1 MGLRGPGA
9 VVHKPRATA
18 KSAKA
23 TGTPLWK
30 KRGLSRVERVI
41 AFVES
46 LPVTSGPLAGKP
58 MKVRAWQR
66 KFLEAVY
73 AVDATDRRPVRT
85 AVCSVGRKNGKSSLS
100 AALALA
106 HLVGP
111 ESELRGEVYSAAND
125 RFQASRLY
133 HDMAAIIAKTPELKE
148 RISLR
153 RHEKMMEVMHGDGE
167 GSLFAALSAEV
178 GTKDGL
184 SPSFT
189 VYDELGSAPNRALL
203 DVLDTAMGGRDQPLM
218 MVISTQA
225 ADDLA
230 PMSELIDYGLRV
242 QSGDVDDASFH
253 LTLYTAPPEADP
265 WALATWRLAN
275 PALGDFRSLE
285 DVERQALQAQRMPS
299 KAAAFKNKILNMRVA
314 SEVQFIPAEEWEAC
328 SEEPDADAEGEVYA
342 GLDIGGTRD
351 LTALVRVIL
360 GAEGTFEVLPMF
372 WLPEDGI
379 ADREDKDRVPYR
391 LWRDR
396 GLLKLTPG
404 KTLDPAYVAKEIAE
418 LHRVRPFK
426 ALAYDRWRIEDI
438 RRHLAEYGV
447 EDLNLVPHGQGFKD
461 FTGACDALERA
472 VADRLV
478 RHGGN
483 PILRW
488 CVGNARVVF
497 DPAGNRKLSKQRSSG
512 RIDGAVALAQA
523 LNVAGIGPTEEAV
536 PGWEDYLR
544 SLGVAQ

>member
-9 VVHKPRATA
+9 VALKPRPTV
-18 KSAKA
+18 KPPKA
-23 TGTPLWK
+23 TGKPPWQK
-30 KRGLSRVERVI
+30 KGLTRVERVV
-41 AFVES
+41 AFIES
-46 LPVTSGPLAGKP
+46 LPVTSGPLAGTK
-58 MKVRAWQR
+58 MRVRPWQR

-73 AVDATDRRPVRT
+73 AVDAKDRRPVRT
-85 AVCSVGRKNGKSSLS
+85 AVLSLGRKNGKSGLA
-100 AALALA
+100 AALALC
-106 HLVGP
+106 HLAGP
-111 ESELRGEVYSAAND
+111 EAEPRGEVYSAAND

-133 HDMAAIIAKTPELKE
+133 HEMAAVIAKVPGLAE

-153 RHEKMMEVMHGDGE
+153 RHSKEMEVMHGVGE
-167 GSLFAALSAEV
+167 GSLFAALSADV

-184 SPSFT
+184 SPSC
-189 VYDELGSAPNRALL
+189 VIYDELGTAPSRALL
-203 DVLDTAMGGRDQPLM
+203 DVLDTAQGGRDEPLM
-218 MVISTQA
+218 LIISTQA

-242 QSGDVDDASFH
+242 QAGEVEDASFH
-253 LTLYTAPPEADP
+253 LTLFAAPADADP

-299 KAAAFKNKILNMRVA
+299 KAAAFKNKILNMRCA
-314 SEVQFIPAEEWEAC
+314 AEVQFIPVEEWEAC
-328 SEEPDADAEGEVYA
+328 DGEVDPDAEGDVYG

-351 LTALVRVIL
+351 LTSLVRVIANAD
-360 GAEGTFEVLPMF
+360 GSFDAVPMF

-379 ADREDKDRVPYR
+379 IEREDRDRVPYR

-404 KTLDPAYVAKEIAE
+404 KTLDPFYVAKEIAD
-418 LHRVRPFK
+418 LHRERPFK

-438 RRHLAEYGV
+438 RRHLSEAGV
-447 EDLNLVPHGQGFKD
+447 DDLNLVPHGQGFKD
-461 FTGACDALERA
+461 FSGACDALERA
-472 VADRLV
+472 VADRLL
-478 RHGGN
+478 RHGGH

-488 CVGNARVVF
+488 NIGNCRVLF
-497 DPAGNRKLSKQRSSG
+497 DPAGNRKLSKQRSTG

-523 LNVAGIGPTEEAV
+523 LNVAGQGI
-536 PGWEDYLR
+536 
-544 SLGVAQ
+544 VAEPVFDVMTMIA